1 MRVSCF
7 RSLADDERGD
17 AIVPGLSATEADAA
31 EVGYVA
37 ADHGVASTEIGV
49 SEDLNARSAKDLDG
63 GDIVSKPTREVGQT
77 VAGADTEVVSLEIP
91 SGVDARPTTGVGAAV
106 PGWVPSV
113 VLRAESPGV
122 ACWNPVLLRRS
133 GLCDGGNG
141 EDQDEE
147 C

>member
-1 MRVSCF
+1 MTAAEGDGAQV
-7 RSLADDERGD
+7 GD
-17 AIVPGLSATEADAA
+17 ADAEGGAAVA
-31 EVGYVA
+31 EVAIVKDGDA
-37 ADHGVASTEIGV
+37 C
-49 SEDLNARSAKDLDG
+49 SAKDLDG

-77 VAGADTEVVSLEIP
+77 VAGPDTEVVSLEIH
-91 SGVDARPTTGVGAAV
+91 SGVDARPPTGVGAAV

-113 VLRAESPGV
+113 VLRAECPWV
-122 ACWNPVLLRRS
+122 ACWKPVLLRRS